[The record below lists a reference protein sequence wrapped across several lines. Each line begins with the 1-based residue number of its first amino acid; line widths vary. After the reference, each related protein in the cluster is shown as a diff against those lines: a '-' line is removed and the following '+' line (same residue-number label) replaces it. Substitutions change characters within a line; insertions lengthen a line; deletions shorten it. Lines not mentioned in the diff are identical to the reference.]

1 MARLPADLLP
11 CFREESQELT
21 WREIASST
29 FTRRV
34 RRSAAISVRLT
45 SRVSCQI
52 RHMHRQ
58 NVNPSGESGVKARR
72 LVIGQRGDTEVCQL
86 THVHDFFM
94 LIGDRP
100 PARWEW
106 ENGEGPTLLILK
118 GHGHKLGYETGWAG
132 VMRLVRKRKP

>member
-58 NVNPSGESGVKARR
+58 NVNPSGESGVVAVK
-72 LVIGQRGDTEVCQL
+72 
-86 THVHDFFM
+86 M
-94 LIGDRP
+94 LRISREDDLPSERVRAGHHLSAVEQYCPERHLHP
-100 PARWEW
+100 
-106 ENGEGPTLLILK
+106 GPRDI
-118 GHGHKLGYETGWAG
+118 
-132 VMRLVRKRKP
+132 

>member
-58 NVNPSGESGVKARR
+58 NVNPSGESG
-72 LVIGQRGDTEVCQL
+72 
-86 THVHDFFM
+86 
-94 LIGDRP
+94 
-100 PARWEW
+100 
-106 ENGEGPTLLILK
+106 
-118 GHGHKLGYETGWAG
+118 
-132 VMRLVRKRKP
+132 RKPAAPQEEHLAQPLLVAPLRPVRSVMGPDRLRIFLSADALGSHD